1 MSFDADLG
9 PINFVVVAFD
19 AAPIPNAG
27 LAEITALVEARR
39 IVLLDVEF
47 VAKAEDGTIA
57 KITASQAGV
66 ADFQGACTD
75 LIDDDD
81 ISLAGERLAAGG
93 VAVVIVYEDL
103 SLLGA
108 IKAWQ
113 DEGAE
118 IVAEGPIIVDD
129 FVDALDHSD
138 QQ

>member
-19 AAPIPNAG
+19 AAPIPSAG
-27 LAEITALVEARR
+27 LAEITALVEAKR
-39 IVLLDVEF
+39 ILLLDVEF
-47 VAKAEDGTIA
+47 VAKAEDGTVA

-81 ISLAGERLAAGG
+81 VALAGERLAVGA
-93 VAVVIVYEDL
+93 VAAVIVYEDP

-118 IVAEGPIIVDD
+118 IVAEGPIVVDD
-129 FVDALDHSD
+129 IVDALDDSD
-138 QQ
+138 QH